1 MKLIAKT
8 DEFTRIFEL
17 TNMNGLFNPVILS
30 VKKAIISMVGRDV
43 SDTALTSQRFKG
55 IKIEDG
61 DDGKIV
67 FDPEEMLNTLKLF
80 KSDDEISI
88 NILENSIVVANA
100 DTSEIN
106 DVVTI
111 PQIDIATVD
120 EPEFPF
126 KIVKGLPV
134 ITNKNTKEKIEFTI
148 NGTIPVKYLKEL
160 VKRANFTNINPRIY
174 KLIFE
179 DGTMKGVVGAES
191 EYQKTVTTT
200 FKIESE
206 GSGELLFGA
215 GMEEMIATLTGD
227 VSINAVPEAPV
238 WFTSKSDENLVYTL
252 LAPAMTIEE

>member
-1 MKLIAKT
+1 MKLITKT
-8 DEFTRIFEL
+8 SKFVEL
-17 TNMNGLFNPVILS
+17 FTNMSMDGLFNPVIVT
-30 VKKAIISMVGRDV
+30 VKGNIITMTGRDV
-43 SDTALTSQRFKG
+43 SDTALTSQKYKG
-55 IKIEDG
+55 ITVEDG
-61 DDGKIV
+61 VDGKIV
-67 FDPEEMLNTLKLF
+67 FDSEEMLNTFKLF

-88 NILENSIVVANA
+88 NILESSIIVSNA
-100 DTSEIN
+100 DTAEIN

-120 EPEFPF
+120 ELTFPF

-148 NGTIPVKYLKEL
+148 NGTIPVKYLKEI

-174 KLIFE
+174 KLIF
-179 DGTMKGVVGAES
+179 DDSTLKCVVGMES
-191 EYQKTVTTT
+191 DYQKAVTTT

-215 GMEEMIATLTGD
+215 GIEEMIATLSGD
-227 VSINAVPEAPV
+227 ITINAFPAAPA
-238 WFTSKSDENLVYTL
+238 WFTSKSDENVVYTL